1 MLRRDVHG
9 WLRRRGLTC
18 PEDVEAKVLWLH
30 GGVGG
35 FFNIGNKIGR
45 FGYLNAPF
53 TAAAVT
59 PSWFLVESQWPLV
72 LWRRRLVIPAGT
84 TLRQIDGRIA
94 SVVVTI
100 AVFSVAYTTGPM
112 LTVVLLAVTLFFQR
126 WTGLYWSIPSILGTR
141 DKVGLLGGTMNLG
154 GNIGGVLVPLVVG
167 WIVQLTGSYFLAMMV
182 FTGAGIGLLLCSV
195 GIDYEKKLPV

>member
-1 MLRRDVHG
+1 MVLSVVASALLLWMLVVSLFLMLWSRRMLRRDVHG

-94 SVVVTI
+94 DPMRRCLVSSVPPEHLVW
-100 AVFSVAYTTGPM
+100 
-112 LTVVLLAVTLFFQR
+112 VLRSCGWDL
-126 WTGLYWSIPSILGTR
+126 
-141 DKVGLLGGTMNLG
+141 KE
-154 GNIGGVLVPLVVG
+154 VP
-167 WIVQLTGSYFLAMMV
+167 F
-182 FTGAGIGLLLCSV
+182 
-195 GIDYEKKLPV
+195 